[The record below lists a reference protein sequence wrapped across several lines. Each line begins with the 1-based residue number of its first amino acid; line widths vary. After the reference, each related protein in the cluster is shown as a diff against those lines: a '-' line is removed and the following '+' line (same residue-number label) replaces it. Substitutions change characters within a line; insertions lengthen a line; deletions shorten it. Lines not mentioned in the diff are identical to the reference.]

1 MFCTELAEH
10 ETAIICDFQKFYNI
24 RAIKAGQSYTMTEAL
39 AFLEGLTVDS
49 GSLYFASKAGWKYP
63 MSRLELMTAD
73 EFDLHVAI
81 NSDPKKPNNF
91 RYERPFEM
99 LRDGQEHH
107 AGTKM
112 SIEKAEKY
120 YNVPVQTKTD
130 AEVIEINRLKV
141 LAKKNQK
148 AE

>member
-1 MFCTELAEH
+1 MFCYELAEH
-10 ETAIICDFQKFYNI
+10 ETAIICDFQKFYNV
-24 RAIKAGQSYTMTEAL
+24 RAIKAGQSYTMDEAL
-39 AFLEGLTVDS
+39 AFLEGLLSDS
-49 GSLYFASKAGWKYP
+49 GSLYFAAKAGWKYP
-63 MSRLELMTAD
+63 MPRIELMLAD
-73 EFDLHVAI
+73 HFDLHIAI

-91 RYERPFEM
+91 RYERPFEL
-99 LRDGQEHH
+99 LREGEERH

-130 AEVIEINRLKV
+130 EEILEINRLKI